1 MLKFQNIGKIIK
13 NLISLF
19 LLVVFLVLVDFK
31 DLSFKTVVP
40 QPEIKIDEKMGS
52 GIVKNIQKEK
62 PEKIDENFQGN
73 EQDILTLVNQAREES
88 GAEPLVYNEKLAL
101 SALDKAQH
109 MKENE
114 YFDHVSPQGLQPWYF
129 AQKRNYEYKN
139 FGENLAEGFFSAES
153 VHEGWMNSDGHREN
167 ILSRKFQEIGVG
179 ILDFTEN
186 GQKSYLIVQHF
197 GSQLTPE
204 DLVVKTICDKQSMN
218 STKINKI
225 KQEYQTLKKELENP
239 DNFSDSQKMT
249 QLNQDLSEIKETFDK
264 ISQKELL
271 EKQIKENEEIINSET
286 GELQEMAKEEK
297 ETLETSL
304 SRINSELEKLLLPT
318 DPRDKKNIIVEIRAG
333 AGGDEASL
341 FAGEL
346 FKMYSR
352 YAEKKWLEN
361 RN

>member
-1 MLKFQNIGKIIK
+1 MLIFQNIGKIIK
-13 NLISLF
+13 NLSFLF
-19 LLVVFLVLVDFK
+19 LLVVFLILVDFK

-40 QPEIKIDEKMGS
+40 QPEIKIDKKMGS

-73 EQDILTLVNQAREES
+73 EQDILKLVNQAREES
-88 GAEPLVYNEKLAL
+88 GAEPLAYNEKLAL

-139 FGENLAEGFFSAES
+139 FGENLAEGFFFAES

-204 DLVVKTICDKQSMN
+204 DLVVKTVCDKQSKENCEEAEEEEEKMDDL
-218 STKINKI
+218 IEEQEDII
-225 KQEYQTLKKELENP
+225 KEAKERGVNKKEIDRLEEN
-239 DNFSDSQKMT
+239 
-249 QLNQDLSEIKETFDK
+249 LEDL
-264 ISQKELL
+264 
-271 EKQIKENEEIINSET
+271 EE
-286 GELQEMAKEEK
+286 ADD
-297 ETLETSL
+297 
-304 SRINSELEKLLLPT
+304 ELEDYL
-318 DPRDKKNIIVEIRAG
+318 
-333 AGGDEASL
+333 DEC
-341 FAGEL
+341 
-346 FKMYSR
+346 
-352 YAEKKWLEN
+352 EKFIEKCDVFE
-361 RN
+361 